1 MPLRIYLFVLLAA
14 LCVTGDCAPQ
24 QPEPELVPA
33 VARFSAGVGGVTYG
47 LAPGSCVEG
56 RCAPVIQLLF
66 NEKLLDS
73 AALDFAASEAAL
85 TREEGNNGLA
95 ELTPVEAWTAGS
107 EEGAVTTA
115 LQSVRLT
122 PARNGLLV
130 HQAAGFEHVKRRHDL
145 FVADGG
151 KLERVWS
158 AAEGAGPAWSVAEVV
173 PSGKG
178 RTDEIIYLQGFRPG
192 GAEADTLTARR
203 LVWDDNK
210 QKLVIQPLAILPAVT
225 AGEFSS
231 VKMARRAATSSCL
244 NEYWVL
250 PANRFGGAASKFV
263 LALVAIRKQTVEAE
277 MARSCEARPARRMA
291 KFRPV
296 GPAK

>member
-14 LCVTGDCAPQ
+14 LCVAEDCAPQ
-24 QPEPELVPA
+24 PLEPGLVRA
-33 VARFSAGVGGVTYG
+33 VTQVSAGAGGATYG

-56 RCAPVIQLLF
+56 RCALVIQLLSSG
-66 NEKLLDS
+66 KLLDFIP
-73 AALDFAASEAAL
+73 LDFAASEPAL

-95 ELTPVEAWTAGS
+95 GFTPVEAWTAGS

-145 FVADGG
+145 FVADAG

-158 AAEGAGPAWSVAEVV
+158 AAEGAGPAWSAAEVV

-178 RTDEIIYLQGFRPG
+178 RADEIIYLQGFRPG

-203 LVWDDNK
+203 LVWDDK
-210 QKLVIQPLAILPAVT
+210 RQKLVIQPLAMLPAVT

-231 VKMARRAATSSCL
+231 VKTARRAAASSCL

-263 LALVAIRKQTVEAE
+263 LALVAVRKQTVEAE
-277 MARSCEARPARRMA
+277 MARPCEARPARRMA
-291 KFRPV
+291 KFRPL